1 MKRLLRTVAA
11 VLCPAMLIASVTGC
25 APRSSTTK
33 DSAPN
38 EAGSFVTETTLPTGT
53 TTPTAEKTTVA
64 PTTATEPS
72 RRTTPPPTTR
82 TTARTTQTTTHATQ
96 TTTSTTSTTPP
107 TTAPST
113 PSPVG
118 EGRVNAPYVS
128 QAGFPTGCESASAVM
143 LLRFWGVDIDM
154 DTFVDDYLDKGTIRW
169 ENGRMI
175 APHLA
180 EAFVGNPRSESAY
193 GCYAPVI
200 VRALERCVPADKRV
214 VNETGAS
221 LPELCARYIDNGYP
235 VIIWASIAMI
245 ATYDSDKWT
254 TPSGESFTWPANEH
268 CLLLVG
274 YDKDYYY
281 LNAPY
286 KSRGCLKYARS
297 RVEQRYRELDCQ
309 AIGILPT

>member
-11 VLCPAMLIASVTGC
+11 VLCPVLLIASVTGC
-25 APRSSTTK
+25 ANSFSTTK
-33 DSAPN
+33 DPVSD
-38 EAGSFVTETTLPTGT
+38 EAGSFATETTLPTET
-53 TTPTAEKTTVA
+53 
-64 PTTATEPS
+64 TTATMATTSTASSLPS
-72 RRTTPPPTTR
+72 ATATESRQRTTPPPTTQS
-82 TTARTTQTTTHATQ
+82 TTQSTTHTTQ
-96 TTTSTTSTTPP
+96 P
-107 TTAPST
+107 TTAPSAQ
-113 PSPVG
+113 PALVG

-143 LLRFWGVDIDM
+143 LLRFWGVNMDM

-169 ENGRMI
+169 ENGRML
-175 APHLA
+175 APHPA
-180 EAFVGNPRSESAY
+180 EAFVGSPRSESAY

-200 VRALERCVPADKRV
+200 VRALERCVPADRRV

-245 ATYDSDKWT
+245 ATYGSDRWT

-274 YDKDYYY
+274 YDKNDYY
-281 LNAPY
+281 LNDPY

-297 RVEQRYRELDCQ
+297 RVEQRYRELGCQ
-309 AIGILPT
+309 AVGILPT